1 MDERNFDV
9 GDLPR
14 SVARGASESLAV
26 FLAFL
31 RLGLTSFGGPVAH
44 IAYFRDEFVTRRQ
57 WVGERA
63 YADLVA
69 LCQFLPGPASS
80 QVGMGI
86 GLTRAGLPGAV
97 AAWLGFTLPSAAL
110 MVAAG
115 YGVLA
120 LGTGGEPPWLAALK
134 IVAVAVVAQAVWGMA
149 RSHAATPPTLVIM
162 LVVTALAITWPAAA
176 GQLVGIVIGA
186 LAGLLLPL
194 PEGQPA
200 EGPALTRGVPK
211 MVGIA
216 ALLLFL
222 ALLILLPLVAA
233 IPLRT
238 PDMMIADA
246 SYRAGALV
254 FGGGHVVL
262 PLLEGAMVG
271 PGWVDQNAFVAG
283 YGLVQAV
290 PGPLFSFG
298 AYLGTVM
305 DFGPGGI
312 TGAILVLAML
322 FLPSFLLIVGVFPFW
337 DRLRQRR
344 GVRRVLVGVNAAV
357 VGLLLAALYDP
368 VIVSAI
374 HYPLDAALALVAAA
388 SLVWLRV
395 PPWAVVAV
403 AAAGGGLLMLV

>member
-233 IPLRT
+233 IPLRR

-374 HYPLDAALALVAAA
+374 HYPLDAALALVALA